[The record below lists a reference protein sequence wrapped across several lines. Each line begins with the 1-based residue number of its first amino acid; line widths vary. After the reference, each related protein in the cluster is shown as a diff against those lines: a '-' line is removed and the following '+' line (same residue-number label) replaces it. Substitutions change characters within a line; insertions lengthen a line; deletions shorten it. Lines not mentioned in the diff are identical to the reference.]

1 MDISRTSDVWWKNA
15 VFYCLDVE
23 TFQDSNG
30 DGIGDFAGLTRRLDH
45 LDRLGVS
52 CIWLMPF
59 YPSPNQDDGYDI
71 TDYYSVDPRLGTLGD
86 FVEFLRAAHDR
97 GMRVIADL
105 VVNHTS
111 REHPW
116 FQASRSDPD
125 SPYRDWYV
133 WRDEKPEED
142 AASLVFPGEENSSWT
157 WDAKAGK
164 YYLHRFY
171 SHQPDLNVENRA
183 VRDEIQRI
191 VGFWLQLGLSG
202 FRVDAVPFLL
212 EQMST
217 VDTGFAPHRWL
228 RDLRAFINRR
238 SGDAVLLGEVNLDYP
253 DVRRF
258 FGDEDGDEL
267 HMCLDFNLNQA
278 MALALAREDAGPIVH
293 GLRHM
298 PELAPDDGWAH
309 FLRNHD
315 EWSLDK
321 LTEAERQEVFA
332 SFGPDPSM
340 QLFGRGL
347 RRRMPTMLK
356 GNPDRLRMAYALMA
370 SMPGSPVIFYGE
382 EIGMAEN
389 LEIPGRLAV
398 RAPMQ
403 WDAGPHG
410 GFSNASTEALHRP
423 MVSDPQW
430 GPGKVNAI
438 DQQDRPDTM
447 FHFMEHL
454 LRRRRECPEIAFGE
468 HAVLPFPEP
477 EIFAI
482 RHDWEGRTLIALA
495 NLGAKPQKVTL
506 TLPKASGLGRL
517 RPILGEGKVS
527 LRKDE
532 LTVELGG
539 YGLRWVRFES

>member
-15 VFYCLDVE
+15 IFYCLDVE
-23 TFQDSNG
+23 TFQDGNG
-30 DGIGDFAGLTRRLDH
+30 DGVGDFVGLTRRLDH

-71 TDYYSVDPRLGTLGD
+71 TDYYAIDPRLGTMGE
-86 FVEFLRAAHDR
+86 FVEFLRAANDR

-116 FQASRSDPD
+116 FQSSRSDPS

-142 AASLVFPGEENSSWT
+142 ASSLVFPGEEESSWT

-171 SHQPDLNVENRA
+171 SHQPDLNVEHGA
-183 VRDEIQRI
+183 VRDEIRRI

-217 VDTGFAPHRWL
+217 DDKGFAPHRWL

-278 MALALAREDAGPIVH
+278 MALAIARGDSGPLVH

-298 PELAPDDGWAH
+298 PELAEDDGWAH

-332 SFGPDPSM
+332 VFGPDPEM

-347 RRRMPTMLK
+347 RRRMPTML
-356 GNPDRLRMAYALMA
+356 GGDEARLRMAYALMA
-370 SMPGSPVIFYGE
+370 SMPGAPVIFYGE

-403 WDAGPHG
+403 WENAPNG
-410 GFSNASTEALHRP
+410 GFSSASADQLHRP
-423 MVSDPQW
+423 VVSDPKYA
-430 GPGKVNAI
+430 PAKVNAA
-438 DQQDRPDTM
+438 DQQDDAGSF
-447 FHFMEHL
+447 FHFMERL
-454 LRRRRECPEIAFGE
+454 LRRRRECPEISFGR
-468 HAVLPFPEP
+468 HSVLPMTEA
-477 EIFAI
+477 EVFAI
-482 RHDWEGRTLIALA
+482 RHDWDDRTLIAIV
-495 NLGAKPQKVTL
+495 NLGAEARTVTCALPDGAALGKP
-506 TLPKASGLGRL
+506 
-517 RPILGEGKVS
+517 RPILGDGEVS
-527 LRKDE
+527 LKKGQ
-532 LTVELGG
+532 LTVELEG
-539 YGLRWVRFES
+539 YGLRWIRFEG

>member
-116 FQASRSDPD
+116 FQASRADPD

-133 WRDEKPEED
+133 WRDEKPDED

-382 EIGMAEN
+382 GDRHGGKSRDPRTARRARRCSGMPARMAVSRTRAPRPCTGPWSRIRN
-389 LEIPGRLAV
+389 GDPGRSMPSTSRTGRTRCSTSWSISCGGGGSAPRSPSASMPCCRFPSPRSSPSGTTGRAV
-398 RAPMQ
+398 RSSLSPISAQ
-403 WDAGPHG
+403 
-410 GFSNASTEALHRP
+410 S
-423 MVSDPQW
+423 
-430 GPGKVNAI
+430 
-438 DQQDRPDTM
+438 
-447 FHFMEHL
+447 
-454 LRRRRECPEIAFGE
+454 RRR
-468 HAVLPFPEP
+468 
-477 EIFAI
+477 
-482 RHDWEGRTLIALA
+482 
-495 NLGAKPQKVTL
+495 
-506 TLPKASGLGRL
+506 
-517 RPILGEGKVS
+517 
-527 LRKDE
+527 
-532 LTVELGG
+532 
-539 YGLRWVRFES
+539 